1 MAATLPNMFKSGA
14 QTAGQNTPS
23 GANAPTLGL
32 FSALSKN
39 LNIKKPTGLPLIGDD
54 NNSPSKAI
62 LRNLSS
68 FNNGADGG
76 NNKIEQILNMGL
88 KKKMGMDYISEKS
101 GLDMRKFT
109 AEYIRYKL
117 DKYKTRTKKT

>member
-1 MAATLPNMFKSGA
+1 M
-14 QTAGQNTPS
+14 
-23 GANAPTLGL
+23 
-32 FSALSKN
+32 
-39 LNIKKPTGLPLIGDD
+39 KKPSGLPLIGDD
-54 NNSPSKAI
+54 GNSPSKAI

-88 KKKMGMDYISEKS
+88 KKKMGMDYISERS
-101 GLDMRKFT
+101 GIDMRKFT

-117 DKYKTRTKKT
+117 DRYKTRTKKT